1 VGLFKKEMNMLRKG
15 FLLVA
20 VVLLVTIGS
29 AVAAEPPTPGG
40 FLHGDIGYTYNTL
53 EVWRGYLTYGH
64 HSSSH
69 LFINTNFGDTGFGL
83 DVQTQRANAS
93 GSNPDGLGY
102 NNEQRWDYTLR
113 YSNVLEADQT
123 LETRYIVGY
132 RYFNFPEMSSHT
144 RFSSPSEPGSIDLQE
159 VFAGFSFP
167 KLFGIKG
174 LVPSYVLI
182 KGWPSNSNTLVGA
195 RNPNGGTYSGF
206 AHVFMLDYA
215 LPTKGFIT
223 DEQTFNFHMETVYN
237 GAVDPRPGGGYT
249 DHDWT
254 HVLLGVSTDFD
265 LGHDLTFTPGVYH
278 QITMED
284 DPVKGVNPDH
294 NMTWASLTVKYKF

>member
-1 VGLFKKEMNMLRKG
+1 MLRKE

-29 AVAAEPPTPGG
+29 AVAAEPNAPGG

-53 EVWRGYLTYGH
+53 EVWRGFLTYGH

-69 LFINTNFGDTGFGL
+69 LFINTDFGDTGFGL
-83 DVQTQRANAS
+83 DVQTQRANGS
-93 GSNPDGLGY
+93 GTNPDRLGY

-113 YSNVLEADQT
+113 YSNVLEADKT
-123 LETRYIVGY
+123 WETRYIVGY
-132 RYFNFPEMSSHT
+132 RYFNFPEMDSHT
-144 RFSSPSEPGSIDLQE
+144 RNSIDLQE

-167 KLFGIKG
+167 KLFGVEG

-182 KGWPSNSNTLVGA
+182 KGWPSNSGTLVGA

-215 LPTKGFIT
+215 LPTKGLLGET
-223 DEQTFNFHMETVYN
+223 SEQTLNFHVETATMAPLTQDQV
-237 GAVDPRPGGGYT
+237 AVIPTTTG
-249 DHDWT
+249 
-254 HVLLGVSTDFD
+254 
-265 LGHDLTFTPGVYH
+265 LT
-278 QITMED
+278 
-284 DPVKGVNPDH
+284 
-294 NMTWASLTVKYKF
+294 L